1 MQKLRV
7 KNFGP
12 IVDCEI
18 VVSEFTVLIGPQSS
32 GKSTISKLI
41 FFFLNLRE
49 AAVDFILDELDR
61 PGDELQFSN
70 FTKAVRKRFLE
81 FWGPIPNAHNL
92 HIRYEFDQNTWIE
105 VQLDDQRHK
114 FITPRFSQDIMALVR
129 DSFKSLKGAGI
140 GAQSPSGLFS
150 TPAVINQERTRAEV
164 IGHLKRQFG
173 ELLKFKKELFFIPAG
188 RSLLS
193 TISDQLQYIHPHQ
206 LDYPM
211 RQFIER
217 INSTKPFFNKSL
229 EDLIKERHVLEESPV
244 QRKSLT
250 KACRII
256 KNVLKA
262 EYRHDK
268 EGGKLYVGNGKFT
281 KINFASSGQ
290 QESIWILL
298 SLFLVLLDKV
308 DAFIFIEEPEAH
320 LFPVAQK
327 EMVSL
332 IAYVANVMQCQ
343 FMLTSHSPYILSAI
357 NNHIYAYVVG
367 GRLPV
372 ETSEVIARDEWIKP
386 NSLNGYFVSDG
397 SVNALFDENLLM
409 LKTELIDVA
418 SDLVNKEYEQIFEID
433 KKRSGVVDAR

>member
-1 MQKLRV
+1 MQKLQI

-12 IVDCEI
+12 IEDCTI
-18 VVSEFTVLIGPQSS
+18 NIADFMVLIGPQSS
-32 GKSTISKLI
+32 GKSTISKLV

-49 AAVDFILDELDR
+49 TAVDFILDELEKPDSNF
-61 PGDELQFSN
+61 QFNN
-70 FTKAVRKRFLE
+70 FTKQVRRQFIE
-81 FWGPIPNAHNL
+81 FWGPIPNARDL
-92 HIRYEFDQNTWIE
+92 FIRYEYSVDTWVE
-105 VQLDDQRHK
+105 VQLDDERHK
-114 FITPRFSQDIMALVR
+114 YITPRFSPNIISLVR
-129 DSFKSLKGAGI
+129 ESVLSLKAAGI
-140 GAQSPSGLFS
+140 GAQAAPSLFP
-150 TPAVINQERTRAEV
+150 TPHVINQERNRSEI
-164 IGHLKRQFG
+164 IGILKNQFG
-173 ELLKFKKELFFIPAG
+173 DLLKFKKEIFFIPAG

-229 EDLIKERHVLEESPV
+229 EDLIKERHVLEESSIH
-244 QRKSLT
+244 RKSLA
-250 KACRII
+250 KASRII
-256 KNVLKA
+256 KNILKA

-308 DAFIFIEEPEAH
+308 DAFILIEEPEAH
-320 LFPVAQK
+320 LFPIAQK

-332 IAYVANVMQCQ
+332 IAYVAHSMRCQ

-357 NNHIYAYVVG
+357 NNHIYANTVG
-367 GRLPV
+367 AKYPDNV
-372 ETSEVIARDEWIKP
+372 SEIIARDEWISPDK
-386 NSLNGYFVSDG
+386 LNGYFVSGGGITDLYD
-397 SVNALFDENLLM
+397 STLKM
-409 LKTELIDVA
+409 LKTELVDSA
-418 SDLVNKEYEQIFEID
+418 SDLVNIEYDKLFAID
-433 KKRSGVVDAR
+433 RTR